1 MTLIDRLSKLDGP
14 DREVDA
20 EIMALFYVRGKRHI
34 GAYMEN
40 DRGIDEP
47 VESDV
52 WIDPNTERWVSTSAH
67 YFTASVDVAIAMA
80 ERVLPGKSIDLLR
93 EAISELGKK
102 YHWHIC
108 RTKPE
113 QVRELPIQVCIA
125 ILREKEASDAG
136 N

>member
-14 DREVDA
+14 SGALDREICKHLGLLSSMTCEYNHWPLRVTSSVDA
-20 EIMALFYVRGKRHI
+20 CL
-34 GAYMEN
+34 
-40 DRGIDEP
+40 
-47 VESDV
+47 
-52 WIDPNTERWVSTSAH
+52 TL
-67 YFTASVDVAIAMA
+67 A

-108 RTKPE
+108 LQKPE

-125 ILREKEASDAG
+125 LLRAKDASTL
-136 N
+136 